1 MYINAKRAK
10 TADPGIAYKAD
21 KELCCRQRLG
31 VSKVS
36 PYFINS
42 DF

>member
-10 TADPGIAYKAD
+10 TADPVIGYKAD
-21 KELCCRQRLG
+21 KEMCCMQRLG

-36 PYFINS
+36 PYFINL